1 MRYLRPFLNH
11 FVGTQVAG
19 DDQQGIIGTQ
29 VQTVVVGTQLVRN
42 GIDEERVVQV
52 GELLHG
58 SIDNGN
64 VLNLVGVRILVEK
77 HDRTV

>member
-11 FVGTQVAG
+11 LVGTQVAG
-19 DDQQGIIGTQ
+19 DDQQGIVGTQ
-29 VQTVVVGTQLVRN
+29 VKTVVVGTQLVRN

-58 SIDNGN
+58 SIDDGN
-64 VLNLVGVRILVEK
+64 VLNLVGIRILVEK

>member
-11 FVGTQVAG
+11 LVGAQVAG
-19 DDQQGIIGTQ
+19 DDQQGIVGTQ

-42 GIDEERVVQV
+42 GVDEERVVQV

>member
-1 MRYLRPFLNH
+1 MCYLRPFLNH
-11 FVGTQVAG
+11 LVGTQVSG
-19 DDQQGIIGTQ
+19 DDQQGIVGTQ

-42 GIDEERVVQV
+42 GVDEERVVQV

-58 SIDNGN
+58 SIDYRDI
-64 VLNLVGVRILVEK
+64 LNLVGVRILVEK

>member
-11 FVGTQVAG
+11 LVGTQVAG
-19 DDQQGIIGTQ
+19 DDQQGIVGTQ

-42 GIDEERVVQV
+42 ERVVQV

-58 SIDNGN
+58 SIDDGN
-64 VLNLVGVRILVEK
+64 VLNLVGIRILVEK